1 MATAADAAGDALANL
16 VTVHEPAAG
25 RDRHIAVFYLH
36 GGGLLYG
43 ERDDLPAPYV
53 RAITDAG
60 YTLVSADYPLCPEA
74 ALPAVVDAI
83 ARTWY
88 EAVGRRVETGELTGY
103 FLFGRSAGAYLSLV
117 LARELRRGGDR
128 RGVGD
133 GATSEARVLPQP
145 LGILDFYGYY
155 DLTDRAFREPA
166 RAYAALPEVTRAT
179 AEAMV
184 RPAPLTSGPKPLRY
198 SLYVYARQ
206 HEGAWLE
213 LMGLDGSAAE
223 RTAEAWSLSAED
235 IAQLPPLFIAAST
248 GDEDVPLRASKTLA
262 RTAPRATMKT
272 VYYLPHDFDRDLTN
286 PAGMEAYR
294 AALSWMDGLVGDV
307 FLSTPFS
314 QTP

>member
-1 MATAADAAGDALANL
+1 MATAADAASTLADL
-16 VTVHEPAAG
+16 VTIHEPAAG

-43 ERDDLPAPYV
+43 ERDDLSAPYV

-60 YTLVSADYPLCPEA
+60 YTLVCADYPLCPEA
-74 ALPAVVDAI
+74 ALPEVVDAI

-88 EAVGRRVETGELTGY
+88 EAVGRRVEAGELTGY

-117 LARELRRGGDR
+117 LARELRRGGIE
-128 RGVGD
+128 RGTGDD
-133 GATSEARVLPQP
+133 GAPNVRALPQP

-166 RAYAALPEVTRAT
+166 RAYTALPEVTRAT

-294 AALSWMDGLVGDV
+294 SALSWMDGLVGDV
-307 FLSTPFS
+307 FLSTHFS
-314 QTP
+314 

>member
-1 MATAADAAGDALANL
+1 MATAADAASTLADL
-16 VTVHEPAAG
+16 VTIHEPAAG

-60 YTLVSADYPLCPEA
+60 YTLVCADYPLCPEA
-74 ALPAVVDAI
+74 ALPEVVDAI

-88 EAVGRRVETGELTGY
+88 EAVGRRVEAGELTGY

-117 LARELRRGGDR
+117 LARELRRGGIE
-128 RGVGD
+128 RGTGDD
-133 GATSEARVLPQP
+133 GAPNVRALPQP

-166 RAYAALPEVTRAT
+166 RAYTALPEVTRAT

-294 AALSWMDGLVGDV
+294 SALSWMDGLVGDV
-307 FLSTPFS
+307 FLSTHFS
-314 QTP
+314 

>member
-1 MATAADAAGDALANL
+1 MATAADAASTLADL
-16 VTVHEPAAG
+16 VTIHEPAAG

-60 YTLVSADYPLCPEA
+60 YTLVCADYPLCPEA
-74 ALPAVVDAI
+74 ALPEVVDAI
-83 ARTWY
+83 ACTWY
-88 EAVGRRVETGELTGY
+88 EAVGRRVEAGELTGY

-117 LARELRRGGDR
+117 LARELRRGGIE
-128 RGVGD
+128 RGTGDD
-133 GATSEARVLPQP
+133 GAPNVRALPQP

-166 RAYAALPEVTRAT
+166 RAYTALPEVTRAT

-294 AALSWMDGLVGDV
+294 SALSWMDGLVGDV
-307 FLSTPFS
+307 FLSTHFS
-314 QTP
+314 

>member
-1 MATAADAAGDALANL
+1 MATAADAASTLADL
-16 VTVHEPAAG
+16 VTIHEPAAG

-60 YTLVSADYPLCPEA
+60 YTLVCADYPLCPEA
-74 ALPAVVDAI
+74 ALPEVVDAI
-83 ARTWY
+83 TSTWY
-88 EAVGRRVETGELTGY
+88 EAVGRRVEAGELTGY

-117 LARELRRGGDR
+117 LARELRRGTAGSGAGGDAP
-128 RGVGD
+128 D
-133 GATSEARVLPQP
+133 ARALPQP

-166 RAYAALPEVTRAT
+166 RAYTALPEVTRAT

-198 SLYVYARQ
+198 SLYAYARQ
-206 HEGAWLE
+206 HEGTWLE
-213 LMGLDGSAAE
+213 LMGLDGSAPE

-294 AALSWMDGLVGDV
+294 SALSWMDGLVGDV
-307 FLSTPFS
+307 FLSTHFS
-314 QTP
+314 

>member
-1 MATAADAAGDALANL
+1 MATAADAASTLANL
-16 VTVHEPAAG
+16 VTIHEPAAEC
-25 RDRHIAVFYLH
+25 DRRIAVFYLH

-60 YTLVSADYPLCPEA
+60 YTLVCADYPLCPEA
-74 ALPAVVDAI
+74 ALPEVVDAI

-88 EAVGRRVETGELTGY
+88 EAVGRRVEAGELTGY

-117 LARELRRGGDR
+117 LARELRRSTAGSGSGGEAAP
-128 RGVGD
+128 D
-133 GATSEARVLPQP
+133 GRALPQP

-155 DLTDRAFREPA
+155 DLADRAFREPA
-166 RAYAALPEVTRAT
+166 RAYTALPEVTRAT

-198 SLYVYARQ
+198 SLYVCARQ

-213 LMGLDGSAAE
+213 LMGLDGSAPE

-262 RTAPRATMKT
+262 RTALQATMKT

-294 AALSWMDGLVGDV
+294 SALSWMDGLVGDV
-307 FLSTPFS
+307 FLSTHFS
-314 QTP
+314 